1 MRNGGVTWLGSQATG
16 SLVPCPTVALAIFFL
31 LKNTTFL
38 KKKKK
43 KSCQYKNSSVFHDTF
58 GFS

>member
-1 MRNGGVTWLGSQATG
+1 MRNGGVTWLGSRATG
-16 SLVPCPTVALAIFFL
+16 RLVLCPTAALVIFFL

-43 KSCQYKNSSVFHDTF
+43 SYQYKNSSVFHDTF